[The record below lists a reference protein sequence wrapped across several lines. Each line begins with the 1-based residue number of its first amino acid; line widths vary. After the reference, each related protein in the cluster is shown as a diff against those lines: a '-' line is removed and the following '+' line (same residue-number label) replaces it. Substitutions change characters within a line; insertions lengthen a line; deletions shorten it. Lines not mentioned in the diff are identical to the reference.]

1 MTDTVRPVL
10 RHTRQRAEIDAL
22 LCASAEFL
30 SAQRVHAAL
39 RERGVE
45 IGLTTVYRT
54 LQTLADAGE
63 IDAVRAPHGGEQ
75 VYRHCSPT
83 HHHHLM
89 CRSCACTVEVVGPAV
104 ENWAAAIARE
114 NGFSDVNH
122 RFEIFGTCAECAR
135 TTPTRKERP

>member
-1 MTDTVRPVL
+1 MTDTVRPAP
-10 RHTRQRAEIDAL
+10 RNTRRRAEIDAL
-22 LCASAEFL
+22 LSESAEFL

-54 LQTLADAGE
+54 LQSLADAGE

-89 CRSCACTVEVVGPAV
+89 CRYCARTVEVVGPAV
-104 ENWAAAIARE
+104 EDWAGAIARE

-122 RFEIFGTCAECAR
+122 RVEIFGTCATCAQ
-135 TTPTRKERP
+135 TTPTDKEQR